1 MLLDPEFLQRLA
13 TALPDNETGE
23 THPSRPTRRT
33 PRSDSLFRL
42 GRRTEPTRKSSRFE
56 RMLAR
61 LLRLETTSLHVLL
74 DASLAMTFA
83 GYTPPEPSQKFDFA
97 RRFTAMLGY
106 ATTQRDLRFEVTALS
121 PARGTRSPIVQHPED
136 ISQLLDYLEKL
147 RAGGTR
153 NFAWAL
159 RKRMRRSSRRSLFIL
174 LSDFRDRNW
183 EWGAPA
189 LLTGENRVVLVHL
202 MDRSELQESGHGLRL
217 EDDIRQ
223 RLAEL
228 AQRYQLEY
236 LIVPT
241 DTPLEEAFLHAAGD
255 R

>member
-1 MLLDPEFLQRLA
+1 MLLDPEFVQKLES
-13 TALPDNETGE
+13 ALPSSENEARRAG
-23 THPSRPTRRT
+23 RRT
-33 PRSDSLFRL
+33 PRSESLFRL
-42 GRRTEPTRKSSRFE
+42 ARRSEPTRKSTRLE
-56 RMLAR
+56 RLLIR
-61 LLRLETTSLHVLL
+61 LLRLENTTLHVLL
-74 DASLAMTFA
+74 DASVAMTFS
-83 GYTPPEPSQKFDFA
+83 GYTPPEPSPKFDFA
-97 RRFTAMLGY
+97 RRFTAALGY
-106 ATTQRDLRFEVTALS
+106 ATALREQRFEVTALS
-121 PARGTRSPIVQHPED
+121 PARGVRSPVLQQPED
-136 ISQLLDYLEKL
+136 IGMVLHYLEGL

-159 RKRMRRSSRRSLFIL
+159 RKRVRRTSRRSLFLL

-189 LLTGENRVVLVHL
+189 LLTGEARIVLIHL
-202 MDRSELQESGHGLRL
+202 MDRSEMGEGGLGLRM

-241 DTPLEEAFLHAAGD
+241 DTPLEEVFLHAAGE

>member
-1 MLLDPEFLQRLA
+1 MLLDPEFIQKLE
-13 TALPDNETGE
+13 TALPAGGDAEG
-23 THPSRPTRRT
+23 RQRGRRS
-33 PRSDSLFRL
+33 PRSESLFRL
-42 GRRTEPTRKSSRFE
+42 GRRAEPTRKSSRLE
-56 RMLAR
+56 RLLIR
-61 LLRLETTSLHVLL
+61 LLRTENTTLHVLL

-97 RRFTAMLGY
+97 RRFTAALGY
-106 ATTQRDLRFEVTALS
+106 ATTLREQTFEVTALA
-121 PARGTRSPIVQHPED
+121 PARGTRSPVVRQPEELTG
-136 ISQLLDYLEKL
+136 LLSYLEGL

-159 RKRMRRSSRRSLFIL
+159 RKCIRRTSRNSLFLL

-189 LLTGENRVVLVHL
+189 LLTGDARVILIHL
-202 MDRSELQESGHGLRL
+202 MDRSELQESGSGFQL

-241 DTPLEEAFLHAAGD
+241 DTPLEEIFLHAAGE

>member
-1 MLLDPEFLQRLA
+1 MLLDPEFVEKLE
-13 TALPDNETGE
+13 TAF
-23 THPSRPTRRT
+23 PSGDSEARRARRQT

-42 GRRTEPTRKSSRFE
+42 GRRGEPTRKSSRLE
-56 RMLAR
+56 RLLIR
-61 LLRLETTSLHVLL
+61 LLRLENTTIHVLL
-74 DASLAMTFA
+74 DASLAMTFS
-83 GYTPPEPSQKFDFA
+83 GYTPPEPSAKFDFA
-97 RRFTAMLGY
+97 RRFTAALGY
-106 ATTQRDLRFEVTALS
+106 AAALREQRFEVTALA
-121 PARGTRSPIVQHPED
+121 PARGARSPVLREPED
-136 ISQLLDYLEKL
+136 IGKLLDYLESL

-159 RKRMRRSSRRSLFIL
+159 RKRVRRTSRSSLFLL

-189 LLTGENRVVLVHL
+189 LLTGDARIVLLHL
-202 MDRSELQESGHGLRL
+202 MDRSEMQEGGLGLRV

-223 RLAEL
+223 RLGEL

-241 DTPLEEAFLHAAGD
+241 DTPLEEVFLHAAGE

>member
-1 MLLDPEFLQRLA
+1 MLLDPEFVRRLER
-13 TALPDNETGE
+13 ALPESDSEGRR
-23 THPSRPTRRT
+23 SGRRT
-33 PRSDSLFRL
+33 LRSESLFRL
-42 GRRTEPTRKSSRFE
+42 GRRTEPTRKSSRLE
-56 RMLAR
+56 RLLIR
-61 LLRLETTSLHVLL
+61 LLRLENTTLHVLL
-74 DASLAMTFA
+74 DSSLAMTFS
-83 GYTPPEPSQKFDFA
+83 GYTPPEPSSKFDFA
-97 RRFTAMLGY
+97 RRFTAALGY
-106 ATTQRDLRFEVTALS
+106 AAILREQRFELTALS
-121 PARGTRSPIVQHPED
+121 PARGKRTPIVRTADD
-136 ISQLLDYLEKL
+136 IPGLVSYLERL

-153 NFAWAL
+153 NFAWSL
-159 RKRMRRSSRRSLFIL
+159 RKRLRRTSRTSLFLL

-189 LLTGENRVVLVHL
+189 LLTGEARIVLIHL
-202 MDRSELQESGHGLRL
+202 MDRSEMSEEGQGFRL

-241 DTPLEEAFLHAAGD
+241 DTPLEEVFLHAVGE